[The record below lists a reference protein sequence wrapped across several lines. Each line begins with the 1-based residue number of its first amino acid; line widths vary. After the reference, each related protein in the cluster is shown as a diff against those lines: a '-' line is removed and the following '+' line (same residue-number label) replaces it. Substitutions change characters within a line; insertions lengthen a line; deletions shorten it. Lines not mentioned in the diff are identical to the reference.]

1 MTFQFL
7 LTNSAIEFHECLL
20 SGGDANRE
28 IFGPPRVSRDQF
40 TAHRLCRYIRR
51 KHHRGTP

>member
-1 MTFQFL
+1 MSFQFL

-20 SGGDANRE
+20 SGGEDNRD
-28 IFGPPRVSRDQF
+28 FDPSLVSQGRF